1 MQAVCGFSSRKDVS
15 LNKSELLLNLPDS
28 IFEGSDEI
36 FAEEYIH
43 AESEMRDQMDE
54 ILTKMTSMCIKVF
67 SAVFAKGKDPNV
79 LKSAIDLVSKK
90 GDLARQWS
98 IKILDDRNQPLP
110 MLNIALLVIINVG
123 HNDDISVVKKYTK
136 HPNPSIRI
144 KALDATVKLNKKDA
158 EVLIIEALNDE
169 DEKVRDRAVTLIERE
184 SSLSEESVNKLHLFI
199 KTKLLQ
205 KKDITIH
212 EAKRLAGI
220 LRAMG
225 KLTDCVHKEPLED
238 EILGIVS
245 DLLKGRI
252 GLLKFIKADL
262 NEEQLEIIY
271 ACLSTLGKIG
281 GSKSRTFLNT
291 ISQGN
296 TMLSKVAH
304 EAIEELEKNLLNR

>member
-1 MQAVCGFSSRKDVS
+1 
-15 LNKSELLLNLPDS
+15 
-28 IFEGSDEI
+28 
-36 FAEEYIH
+36 
-43 AESEMRDQMDE
+43 
-54 ILTKMTSMCIKVF
+54 
-67 SAVFAKGKDPNV
+67 
-79 LKSAIDLVSKK
+79 
-90 GDLARQWS
+90 
-98 IKILDDRNQPLP
+98 

-123 HNDDISVVKKYTK
+123 HDNDIGVVKKYTK

-225 KLTDCVHKEPLED
+225 KLTDCVHKKPLED

-245 DLLKGRI
+245 DLLKGKS

-281 GSKSRTFLNT
+281 ASKSRTFLNT
-291 ISQGN
+291 ISRGN

-304 EAIEELEKNLLNR
+304 EAIEELEKKLLNSED

>member
-1 MQAVCGFSSRKDVS
+1 
-15 LNKSELLLNLPDS
+15 
-28 IFEGSDEI
+28 
-36 FAEEYIH
+36 
-43 AESEMRDQMDE
+43 
-54 ILTKMTSMCIKVF
+54 MCIKVF
-67 SAVFAKGKDPNV
+67 NAVFAKGKDPNV
-79 LKSAIDLVSKK
+79 LKRAIDLVSKK

-98 IKILDDRNQPLP
+98 IKILDSRDQPLP

-123 HNDDISVVKKYTK
+123 HSNDISVVKKFTK
-136 HPNPSIRI
+136 HSNPSIRT
-144 KALDATVKLNKKDA
+144 KALDVMIKLNKKDA
-158 EVLIIEALNDE
+158 EILIIGALNDE
-169 DEKVRDRAVTLIERE
+169 DQKVCDRAATLIERE
-184 SSLSEESVNKLHLFI
+184 SSLSEESVNSLCLFI

-212 EAKRLAGI
+212 EAKRLAGL

-225 KLTDCVHKEPLED
+225 KLTDFIHKEPLED

-281 GSKSRTFLNT
+281 ASKSRTFLNT
-291 ISQGN
+291 ISRGN

-304 EAIEELEKNLLNR
+304 EAIEELEKNLLNSED